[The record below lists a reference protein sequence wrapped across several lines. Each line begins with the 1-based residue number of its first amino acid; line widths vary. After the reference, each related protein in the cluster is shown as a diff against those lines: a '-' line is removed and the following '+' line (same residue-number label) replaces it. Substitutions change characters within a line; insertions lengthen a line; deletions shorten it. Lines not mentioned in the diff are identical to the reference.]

1 MTNADSLAG
10 RPVISP
16 IGRDRTRMRTSDRV
30 FEELV
35 SAIRELRIP
44 PGASLSETDL
54 AEKLHVSRTP
64 VREAIARLVDIG
76 LVSVVPQV
84 GTRVERIRLSDVEQ
98 ARFVR
103 EALEVAAYEVAC
115 TSENRSVASL
125 RALIDDQKRAH
136 AVHDVDA
143 FFRFDEALHQEIFAQ
158 SGYAGVW
165 DAVQPM
171 KLQLDR
177 IRRISLPDPD
187 TVRDLIAEHTAI
199 VDNLQAGNVE
209 VGTKHI
215 RLHARRVRDFAPKLR
230 QAHPE
235 LFTD

>member
-1 MTNADSLAG
+1 VTNLEPALDG
-10 RPVISP
+10 PVIRP
-16 IGRDRTRMRTSDRV
+16 IGRERARMRTSDRV
-30 FEELV
+30 YEELV

-64 VREAIARLVDIG
+64 VREAIARLVDNG

-84 GTRVERIRLSDVEQ
+84 GSRVERIRLSDVEQ

-115 TSENRSVASL
+115 MREQRTVSVL

-136 AVHDVDA
+136 AVHDVDR
-143 FFRFDEALHQEIFAQ
+143 FFEFDEALHQEIFVQ

-165 DAVQPM
+165 NAVQPM
-171 KLQLDR
+171 KLQIDR

-199 VDNLQAGNVE
+199 VDNLEAGNVE
-209 VGTKHI
+209 AGTKHV
-215 RLHARRVRDFAPKLR
+215 RLHARRVRDYAPKLR
-230 QAHPE
+230 EAHPD

>member
-1 MTNADSLAG
+1 M
-10 RPVISP
+10 
-16 IGRDRTRMRTSDRV
+16 RMRARTSDRV
-30 FEELV
+30 FDELV

-54 AEKLHVSRTP
+54 AERLHVSRTP
-64 VREAIARLVDIG
+64 VREAIARLVDNG
-76 LVSVVPQV
+76 LVSVIPQV
-84 GTRVERIRLSDVEQ
+84 GTRVERIRLADVEQ
-98 ARFVR
+98 ARFIR
-103 EALEVAAYEVAC
+103 EALEVAAFEVAC
-115 TSENRSVASL
+115 SREQRSVGAL

-136 AVHDVDA
+136 AVHDVDS
-143 FFRFDEALHQEIFAQ
+143 FFALDEALHQEIFAQ

-187 TVRDLIAEHTAI
+187 TVSDLIAEHTAI
-199 VDNLQAGNVE
+199 VDNLEAGNVE
-209 VGTKHI
+209 IGTRHI
-215 RLHARRVRDFAPKLR
+215 RLHARRVRDFAPQLR
-230 QAHPE
+230 EAHPE